1 MWIPD
6 SRRKIIFSDG
16 SNHNMCIGACPSAMV
31 CNRLLSGVSSVALQI
46 AMGGPMV
53 KFIESFEFPW
63 VDWGCCSFIDPVFSY
78 DNR

>member
-1 MWIPD
+1 MPFCYGLQQGVIWGVERRAAD
-6 SRRKIIFSDG
+6 S
-16 SNHNMCIGACPSAMV
+16 H
-31 CNRLLSGVSSVALQI
+31 
-46 AMGGPMV
+46 GGPMV